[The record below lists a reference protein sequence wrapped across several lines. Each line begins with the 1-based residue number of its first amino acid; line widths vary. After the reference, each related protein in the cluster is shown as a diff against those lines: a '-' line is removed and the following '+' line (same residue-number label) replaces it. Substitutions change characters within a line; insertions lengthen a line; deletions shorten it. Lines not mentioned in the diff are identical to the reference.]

1 MSDIQ
6 LAINP
11 TRAYDCQTVLD
22 CLDRNASYRAHSPSR
37 HEVEASIQGLNRYF
51 VEHCRETTRVR
62 RGRDMQPSKE
72 FSA

>member
-37 HEVEASIQGLNRYF
+37 HEVEASILGLNRYF